1 MALTDRRRH
10 PRWEV
15 RGVRAWMYVNKGKAV
30 PCRIIDVSRK
40 GVLVKSSQFLARG
53 ATIELAFAR
62 NNGPKVTRLFRR
74 WAQVARSTPGTL
86 AVYFVHARSGA
97 GKSARRI

>member
-15 RGVRAWMYVNKGKAV
+15 RGVRAWMLINNGRPV
-30 PCRIIDVSRK
+30 PCRIVDVSRK
-40 GVLVKSSQFLARG
+40 GVLVKSPQFLARG
-53 ATIELAFAR
+53 ARVELAFAR
-62 NNGPKVTRLFRR
+62 NHGPKVTRLFRR

-86 AVYFVHARSGA
+86 AVFFVHARPTA
-97 GKSARRI
+97 RKSTRRI